1 MCDIWKR
8 EGSSELRVSD
18 LERHRDSLRKLSVRW
33 VVLSGGEPLLHSDL
47 HGLCS
52 FFRGEKVRVTLLTT
66 GLLLAKKSVE
76 ISELFDDVIVSLDGP
91 APVHDEIRRVKGG
104 FRLIKDGIAA
114 VRQKRPGL
122 PMTARTTVQKANYR
136 HLRDTVV
143 IAKAIGLD
151 SISFLAADLTS
162 EAFNRSVPWP
172 TERQSEVMLDELE
185 VKRLEE
191 EIERLIVECAADIRT
206 GYIVANA
213 EKLRKIVTHYRA
225 HLGLARF
232 QSPPCNAPW
241 VSAVV
246 ETDGSVRPCFFHP
259 AFGNINNSSLEG
271 VLNGEAALEFRKSLD
286 VGSNPVCQKC
296 VCSLNYNEGKNR
308 SLATS
313 SASSGRRPW

>member
-8 EGSSELRVSD
+8 EGSSELCVSD

-52 FFRGEKVRVTLLTT
+52 FFREEKVRVTLLTT
-66 GLLLAKKSVE
+66 GLLLAKKAVE

-104 FRLIKDGIAA
+104 FRLIEDGITA
-114 VRQKRPGL
+114 VRQKRPCL
-122 PMTARTTVQKANYR
+122 PMTARTTVQRANYR
-136 HLRDTVV
+136 HLRDTVM
-143 IAKAIGLD
+143 AARAIGLD

-162 EAFNRSVPWP
+162 EAFNRPAPWP
-172 TERQSEVMLDELE
+172 ADRRNEVMLDGLE

-191 EIERLIVECAADIRT
+191 EIERLIVEFADDIRN
-206 GYIVANA
+206 GYIVENA
-213 EKLRKIVTHYRA
+213 VKLRRIVTHFHA
-225 HLGLARF
+225 HLGSARF

-246 ETDGSVRPCFFHP
+246 ETDGSIRPCFFHP
-259 AFGNINNSSLEG
+259 AFGNINNSSLEE
-271 VLNGEAALEFRKSLD
+271 VINGETAREFRKSLD
-286 VGSNPVCQKC
+286 IANNPVCQQC
-296 VCSLNYNEGKNR
+296 VCSLNY
-308 SLATS
+308 
-313 SASSGRRPW
+313 RREKP